1 MDEGNW
7 VPMHKAGV
15 AKLPHDRPY
24 SEVEAMFSLS
34 VDRDNGREHSVRSYA
49 RMWRWSRGKV
59 ERFLKSA
66 DSMKTRERATNEAT
80 DGPDVFMH
88 VSNLRREAGHQQG
101 HARATTIYPD
111 PDPKERKRKRVQ
123 KPWHGLG
130 KDLDLLLACEDYVK
144 HLAQES
150 PVLAQ
155 WTFSEIRV
163 WCRSMIEKANQKRAR
178 QGKPP
183 VTSPIHLI
191 SNCASRVGKFER
203 PTGIESKPPLVLV
216 DAAESMGGA
225 P

>member
-1 MDEGNW
+1 MDGGNW
-7 VPMHKAGV
+7 VPMHKTGV
-15 AKLPHDRPY
+15 SKLPHDRPY
-24 SEVEAMFSLS
+24 SEVEAMYSMT
-34 VDRDNGREHSVRSYA
+34 VDIDNGQHFSVRAYA
-49 RMWRWSRGKV
+49 RIWRWSRKKV
-59 ERFLKSA
+59 AKFLKCAESLN
-66 DSMKTRERATNEAT
+66 TQEGATECT
-80 DGPDVFMH
+80 SEEPDVFNH
-88 VSNLRREAGHQQG
+88 IAGLLGARDHQVYQRG
-101 HARATTIYPD
+101 ATTIYPD
-111 PDPKERKRKRVQ
+111 PNPKERKRKRVR

-130 KDLDLLLACEDYVK
+130 KDLDLLLACDDYVK
-144 HLAQES
+144 NLAQES

-163 WCRSMIEKANQKRAR
+163 WCRSMVDKTNQKRTS

-216 DAAESMGGA
+216 EAAESMECA